1 MDENR
6 HCRGPQC
13 RKNMTGEAKRVKMDG
28 GFELDVS
35 RDTSGKIFSRDSTIL
50 DPLPPVQQ
58 DRLQNEISRN
68 ANIKPSFYNKD
79 TSMLTNADPPPRP
92 GDRKNMTGEAKRVKM
107 DGRCEEV

>member
-1 MDENR
+1 MDENP

-50 DPLPPVQQ
+50 DPLPPIQQ

-68 ANIKPSFYNKD
+68 ANIKPSFTIKSYRWSD
-79 TSMLTNADPPPRP
+79 TRHPTP
-92 GDRKNMTGEAKRVKM
+92 
-107 DGRCEEV
+107 